1 MDRPSSHSSFSVFP
15 EQLLRRFRGRGR
27 PSGPPI
33 RAAETAWRVLRL
45 CAMAIESRAAG
56 WCLGPIG
63 PADLEF
69 VGSECRRLPARGARA
84 HRRAVR
90 AGLQHERAGHGAY
103 CSLIGIP
110 EQSLRSL
117 IEQWSPPGCAE
128 YLAEAVSDAVTALR
142 ESTRTSGW
150 SRAMAREAVESALS
164 ERISIR
170 PPALPERV
178 RP

>member
-1 MDRPSSHSSFSVFP
+1 MERPSSHSSFSVFP
-15 EQLLRRFRGRGR
+15 ERVLRRLHVRGRA
-27 PSGPPI
+27 SGPPV
-33 RAAETAWRVLRL
+33 RAAEAAWRVLRL
-45 CAMAIESRAAG
+45 CAVAIESRAMG
-56 WCLGPIG
+56 WCLGPIEPG
-63 PADLEF
+63 DLAF
-69 VGSECRRLPARGARA
+69 VGSECRRLPPRGARA
-84 HRRAVR
+84 RRRAVR
-90 AGLQHERAGHGAY
+90 AGLQHERAGHGAF

-110 EQSLRSL
+110 EQSLRSF

-142 ESTRTSGW
+142 ESTRTSDW

-170 PPALPERV
+170 PPAPLGSA